1 MRLPE
6 ILIPQQTTNFPPKP
20 KNFNKHI
27 FTFVHIQFRS
37 HSKGKRVKNC
47 HQMEGER
54 IFCGGEVQLC
64 ES

>member
-6 ILIPQQTTNFPPKP
+6 IHIPQQTTNFPPKT

-37 HSKGKRVKNC
+37 HSEGKRVKKLPPNGRRKDILWRRSAI
-47 HQMEGER
+47 M
-54 IFCGGEVQLC
+54 
-64 ES
+64 